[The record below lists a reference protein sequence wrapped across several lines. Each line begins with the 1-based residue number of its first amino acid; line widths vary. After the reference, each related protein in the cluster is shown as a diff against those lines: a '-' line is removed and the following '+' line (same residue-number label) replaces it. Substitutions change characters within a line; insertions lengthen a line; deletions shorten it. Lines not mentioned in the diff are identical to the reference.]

1 MYIIRDTQ
9 IFAMESK
16 KKMLSN
22 PVKSIF
28 SYIIRPCSYNSV
40 DDSAFQSMCGCI
52 MILKAVVWISKIHSD
67 GLDENVP
74 HRLIFWNA
82 CSFYDGTDWEKLEG
96 VMLLEGVC
104 H

>member
-9 IFAMESK
+9 IFAIESK

-40 DDSAFQSMCGCI
+40 DDSAFQRE
-52 MILKAVVWISKIHSD
+52 LHEYVWVHNDPQSCRMNK
-67 GLDENVP
+67 
-74 HRLIFWNA
+74 
-82 CSFYDGTDWEKLEG
+82 
-96 VMLLEGVC
+96 
-104 H
+104 